1 MSNESAV
8 SMHELELETPELLP
22 TRETLWCCKGGYQS
36 HGAVYSFSQGTGNS
50 AGFINVPIA
59 SDDLNNVSINILGL

>member
-22 TRETLWCCKGGYQS
+22 TRETLWCCKGYQTHS
-36 HGAVYSFSQGTGNS
+36 AGYSFSQGTGNS
-50 AGFINVPIA
+50 AGFINVPIL
-59 SDDLNNVSINILGL
+59 SDDLNNVSINVLSL